1 MRSSKN
7 SGTEANLVE
16 GGEYEKIEARSEGRV
31 YFIKDKSL
39 GFYAK
44 CFESP
49 IDNYFKHFCD
59 DCVANELLR
68 GKMGRTVINGS

>member
-1 MRSSKN
+1 MGLKQI
-7 SGTEANLVE
+7 LWKVE
-16 GGEYEKIEARSEGRV
+16 SRRRLRPDQRAGFTSFRI
-31 YFIKDKSL
+31 KSL

-49 IDNYFKHFCD
+49 TDNYFKHFCD